1 MKSFKQFL
9 NEETMPYA
17 TNARGIIDIEN
28 SSVRDGLNSQIAGV
42 TAGKFVTPYIALER
56 VSKALAN
63 YHISIPRHSFLEGDS
78 GMFVWPINQF
88 GIKFGQNIDGTFVQ
102 DGEVLKDTSKGI
114 HPEGEDNKV
123 VSEPNRDVSKPFS
136 VFFEYRQSD
145 CGMFNVFCEVVSQ
158 DELDEILADLEAE
171 LNDEGEEEEDEEELN
186 EEAVDEACWKGYRK
200 EGMKKM
206 FGKMYPNCV
215 KVDEEQLNELDVET
229 LKSYKEKQ
237 LFSKDKSPL
246 QSYNRLVGRARANRK
261 IKAKEDIKEQI
272 DEGYNDPVH
281 RKHISEVVSKF
292 VPKNDPRH
300 DIIVDH
306 LYNAKNFGSKTK
318 DELETKAGISLGS
331 AHAITKAVSDHMKT
345 NFGTPNRTQTQGERI
360 QAHLKDKQIRRK

>member
-17 TNARGIIDIEN
+17 SSARGVIDIEN
-28 SSVRDGLNSQIAGV
+28 SSTRDGLNSQLAGV

-63 YHISIPRHSFLEGDS
+63 FHIFIPRHSFLEGDS

-88 GIKFGQNIDGTFVQ
+88 GIKFGQNNDGTFVQ
-102 DGEVLKDTSKGI
+102 DGAVLKDTSKGI

-123 VSEPNRDVSKPFS
+123 VSEPNRETDKPFS

-145 CGMFNVFCEVVSQ
+145 CGMFTIFCEVVSQ
-158 DELDEILADLEAE
+158 DELDEILADLESE
-171 LNDEGEEEEDEEELN
+171 LNDEGEEEDEEELN

-215 KVDEEQLNELDVET
+215 KVDEEQLNELDAET
-229 LKSYKEKQ
+229 LKSYREKQ

-261 IKAKEDIKEQI
+261 IKAK
-272 DEGYNDPVH
+272 DEMSV
-281 RKHISEVVSKF
+281 
-292 VPKNDPRH
+292 KNKSR
-300 DIIVDH
+300 
-306 LYNAKNFGSKTK
+306 
-318 DELETKAGISLGS
+318 
-331 AHAITKAVSDHMKT
+331 
-345 NFGTPNRTQTQGERI
+345 
-360 QAHLKDKQIRRK
+360 

>member
-17 TNARGIIDIEN
+17 SSARGVIDIEN
-28 SSVRDGLNSQIAGV
+28 SSTRDGLNSQLAGV

-63 YHISIPRHSFLEGDS
+63 FHIFIPRHSFLEGDS

-88 GIKFGQNIDGTFVQ
+88 GIKFGQNNDGTFVQ
-102 DGEVLKDTSKGI
+102 DGAVLKDTSKGI

-123 VSEPNRDVSKPFS
+123 VSEPNRETDKPFS

-145 CGMFNVFCEVVSQ
+145 CGMFNIFCEVVSQ

-171 LNDEGEEEEDEEELN
+171 MNDEGEEEDELYEE
-186 EEAVDEACWKGYRK
+186 K
-200 EGMKKM
+200 
-206 FGKMYPNCV
+206 
-215 KVDEEQLNELDVET
+215 LNELDVET

-246 QSYNRLVGRARANRK
+246 QSYNRLVSLARVNRK
-261 IKAKEDIKEQI
+261 IKAKEAS
-272 DEGYNDPVH
+272 V
-281 RKHISEVVSKF
+281 
-292 VPKNDPRH
+292 KNKSR
-300 DIIVDH
+300 
-306 LYNAKNFGSKTK
+306 
-318 DELETKAGISLGS
+318 
-331 AHAITKAVSDHMKT
+331 
-345 NFGTPNRTQTQGERI
+345 
-360 QAHLKDKQIRRK
+360 